1 MVTHSCAEF
10 LFTVGVKRGSDQDQR
25 PERAS
30 EAMDLPEWCFTLA
43 VKYTACF
50 SIVSLD
56 RVGGVLTALWLFAKK
71 LSFRDQLN
79 LQTPFIRIGWKPLSS
94 SRLIGLTLRVDKHC
108 EMRGCFSRPAK
119 KSKQS
124 PLYRMRLRAT
134 KSTREHQESNHPGMN
149 TCTKIG
155 GGATVSAAR
164 PCLSR
169 RPASTIFLRRKPRED
184 SRLSRTRTILRQSAA
199 QIQDKE
205 RELEQE

>member
-25 PERAS
+25 PERTS

-79 LQTPFIRIGWKPLSS
+79 LQTPFIRIGWKPLSA
-94 SRLIGLTLRVDKHC
+94 SRLIGLTLRVDKLC
-108 EMRGCFSRPAK
+108 EMRGCFSLPAK

-124 PLYRMRLRAT
+124 PLYRMRLLAT

-149 TCTKIG
+149 TCTKMG
-155 GGATVSAAR
+155 GGPPFRPPVLAFLAARRVRYSSAASLERIPDYLEPGQFCGRVR
-164 PCLSR
+164 PKFR
-169 RPASTIFLRRKPRED
+169 VK
-184 SRLSRTRTILRQSAA
+184 
-199 QIQDKE
+199 KGN
-205 RELEQE
+205 